1 MFRLVHEAP
10 RAVRP
15 DPSLG
20 ERPDSEV
27 EALRREVERLRILA
41 ASERG
46 LLETIVNHSPH
57 GILVCDAKGKL
68 TLQNRAAER
77 IWRGSA
83 TADSV
88 AGWGAYRAFH
98 PDGRPYAAQDWAM
111 ARCLSHGEIVE
122 AHEID
127 ILKFDD
133 TSGVLLGSCAPIFGE
148 GGALTGAISVFADI
162 TPFKKLERELVT
174 AKAETDLLFGLTD
187 AVFRAGTLDE
197 VFAHALDTITAGL
210 KTKRASILLF
220 DDAGVMRF
228 RAWRGLSEQ
237 YRAVVDGHSPW
248 RPDTRGPIPVLVTDA
263 DTDPSMEP
271 YRDAFRAEG
280 IRALGFFPL
289 IHGERLIGKFMVYAD
304 EPRAFTERDVRL
316 ALNVGSHVAQGVARQ
331 LVELERARLLEET
344 SAARAAAEQAVR
356 GRDQVLA
363 VVSHDLR
370 NRLNTLT
377 LTARKI
383 ASAKDLS
390 ALDGTNHRIQR
401 TLTSM
406 NRLISD
412 LLDVSAID
420 AGMLQ
425 VDPKEIDL
433 RRVLE
438 DAVELVRPMSDER
451 RQTVALDGAVDL
463 RLRADPE
470 RVVQVLTNILGNA
483 VKFTPAEGVITVST
497 RLGDDQRFVQF
508 EISDSGPGI
517 APEHLPHVFD
527 RFWRSRSAAQGVGLG
542 LAIAKGIVEAHGGS
556 ISARNGS
563 AFGAVLAFSIP
574 AA

>member
-1 MFRLVHEAP
+1 MHEAP
-10 RAVRP
+10 RDVSADSPV
-15 DPSLG
+15 G
-20 ERPDSEV
+20 ERADLEV
-27 EALRREVERLRILA
+27 EALRREIERLRVLA

-57 GILVCDAKGKL
+57 GILVCDTKGKL

-77 IWRGSA
+77 IWKGSA

-98 PDGRPYAAQDWAM
+98 PDGRPYAAEDWAM
-111 ARCLSHGEIVE
+111 ARCLSHAEIVD

-133 TSGVLLGSCAPIFGE
+133 TPAVLLGSCAPTFGE
-148 GGALTGAISVFADI
+148 DGRLTGAISVFADI
-162 TPFKKLERELVT
+162 TPFKALERELKN
-174 AKAETDLLFGLTD
+174 AKAETDLLYGLTD
-187 AVFRAGTLDE
+187 AVFRSSTLDQVYE
-197 VFAHALDTITAGL
+197 HALGTITHGL
-210 KTKRASILLF
+210 RTKRASILLF
-220 DDAGVMRF
+220 DDEGVMRF
-228 RAWRGLSEQ
+228 RAWRGLSPT
-237 YRAVVDGHSPW
+237 YRAAVDGHSPW
-248 RPDTRGPIPVLVTDA
+248 TRDTRGPLPVLISDA
-263 DTDPSMEP
+263 ASDPSVTE
-271 YRDAFRAEG
+271 YREVFRAEG

-289 IHGERLIGKFMVYAD
+289 VHAERLIGKFMVYAE
-304 EPRAFTERDVRL
+304 EPRVFTERDIRL
-316 ALNVGSHVAQGVARQ
+316 ASNVGSHVAQGVARQ
-331 LVELERARLLEET
+331 LAELEKARLLEEAST
-344 SAARAAAEQAVR
+344 ARAAAEQAVK
-356 GRDQVLA
+356 GRDLVLA

-377 LTARKI
+377 LSARKI
-383 ASAKDLS
+383 ASATDLA
-390 ALDGTNHRIQR
+390 ALEGTNQRIQR
-401 TLTSM
+401 TLASM

-425 VDPKEIDL
+425 VDRKAVDV
-433 RRVLE
+433 RSVLE
-438 DAVELVRPMSDER
+438 DALELVRPLSDER
-451 RQTVALDGAVDL
+451 RQTLLMDCAPDL

-470 RVVQVLTNILGNA
+470 RIVQVLTNLVGNA
-483 VKFTPAEGVITVST
+483 VKFTPADGVITASA
-497 RLGDDQRFVQF
+497 RLGDGSASVLF

-517 APEHLPHVFD
+517 AAEHLPHVFD
-527 RFWRSRSAAQGVGLG
+527 RFWRPRSTAQGVGLG

>member
-1 MFRLVHEAP
+1 MHEAP
-10 RAVRP
+10 RDVSADSPV
-15 DPSLG
+15 G
-20 ERPDSEV
+20 ERADLEV
-27 EALRREVERLRILA
+27 EALRREIERLRVLA

-57 GILVCDAKGKL
+57 GILVCDTKGKL

-77 IWRGSA
+77 IWKGSA

-98 PDGRPYAAQDWAM
+98 PDGRPYAAEDWAM
-111 ARCLSHGEIVE
+111 ARCLSHAEIVD

-133 TSGVLLGSCAPIFGE
+133 TPAVLLGSCAPTFGE
-148 GGALTGAISVFADI
+148 DGRLTGAISVFADI
-162 TPFKKLERELVT
+162 TPFKALERELKN
-174 AKAETDLLFGLTD
+174 AKAETDLLYGLTD
-187 AVFRAGTLDE
+187 AVFRSSTLDQVYE
-197 VFAHALDTITAGL
+197 HALGTITHGL
-210 KTKRASILLF
+210 RTKRASILLF
-220 DDAGVMRF
+220 DDEGVMRF
-228 RAWRGLSEQ
+228 RAWRGLSPT
-237 YRAVVDGHSPW
+237 YRAAVDGHSPW
-248 RPDTRGPIPVLVTDA
+248 TRDTRGPLPVLISDA
-263 DTDPSMEP
+263 ASDPSVTE
-271 YRDAFRAEG
+271 YREVFRAEG

-289 IHGERLIGKFMVYAD
+289 VHAERLIGKFMVYAE
-304 EPRAFTERDVRL
+304 EPRVFTERDIRL
-316 ALNVGSHVAQGVARQ
+316 ASNVGSHVAQGVARQ
-331 LVELERARLLEET
+331 LAELEKARLLEEAST
-344 SAARAAAEQAVR
+344 ARAAAEQAVK
-356 GRDQVLA
+356 GRDLVLA

-377 LTARKI
+377 LSARKI
-383 ASAKDLS
+383 ASATDLA
-390 ALDGTNHRIQR
+390 ALEGTNQRIQR
-401 TLTSM
+401 TLASM

-425 VDPKEIDL
+425 VDRKAVDV
-433 RRVLE
+433 RSVLE
-438 DAVELVRPMSDER
+438 DALELVRPLSDER
-451 RQTVALDGAVDL
+451 RQTLLMDCAPDL

-470 RVVQVLTNILGNA
+470 RIVQVLTNLVGNA
-483 VKFTPAEGVITVST
+483 VKFTPADGVITASA
-497 RLGDDQRFVQF
+497 RLGDGSASVLF

-517 APEHLPHVFD
+517 AAEHLPHVFD
-527 RFWRSRSAAQGVGLG
+527 RFWRPRSAAQGVGLG